1 MKQAEKIY
9 LISDA
14 AKQVQVESH
23 VLRYWEEELKLP
35 IKRNEMGHRYYTQ
48 EDIARFQEI
57 KDLKEQGLQL
67 KAIRNML
74 QRGKLGVFDL
84 EERKGDMA
92 EKNLKEEGMKRHV
105 VMVNKG
111 EFVPVTE
118 ESREAKSL
126 RLQQLLQNMIMEAV
140 RSNNREVCEE
150 IKDTM
155 LKELDYQFRIQ
166 EEREDE
172 RDAVRIN
179 LQEEHYRQIDELI
192 RSRNNGRRK
201 KSVEIVTDNGK
212 YRENE
217 GQSEK
222 EFLKGND
229 SEQMKENEKRGFFKR
244 KKRSIV

>member
-1 MKQAEKIY
+1 MNTVILLNPNQNVKIKNTVKEILKKINLENFYFLPEKPV
-9 LISDA
+9 LIDI
-14 AKQVQVESH
+14 SH
-23 VLRYWEEELKLP
+23 FYSE
-35 IKRNEMGHRYYTQ
+35 
-48 EDIARFQEI
+48 
-57 KDLKEQGLQL
+57 
-67 KAIRNML
+67 
-74 QRGKLGVFDL
+74 
-84 EERKGDMA
+84 

-150 IKDTM
+150 IKETM

-192 RSRNNGRRK
+192 RSRNKGRRK
-201 KSVEIVTDNGK
+201 KSAEIVTDNGK